1 MAINPR
7 RRQSLKQSTLG
18 MSYTLDDLENDERF
32 QEISE
37 RFLTSI
43 GERGDDIFEYFRDA
57 DFNLA
62 KGLKR
67 MVDTGNFTTQ
77 QKQDYKYLR
86 ETFDGADMGSMKQY
100 FGLIKD
106 AGIDFLTDP
115 TLLAS
120 VLFTPVSGGTSLA
133 TRLAAGKA
141 AQKALK
147 GLVKI
152 NTEPSKI
159 TAGQATALV
168 AGEGAAWAGTDNYF
182 RQNAELNTKM
192 RKAFSSSQLAGTTAT
207 GLLAG
212 GVFGGLA
219 NKNQFFKERMERLYT
234 NDNYRKEAGSDF
246 LFNARRY
253 KDRMLAKT
261 IGTSAHVLKPFAEFS
276 PTARLLGQKF
286 NSEFNRDLT
295 KRSKTRLGFSYGEDV
310 QFRRGNYKEAYEDA
324 IRPLYATGRM
334 SPELGEQV
342 VTLLRGGKV
351 PNASQEVIQ
360 VSKNLRKFYDGIRKD
375 ALKAGMKVQDIK
387 NYFPRSWDRKAIS
400 DNPEKFKKMLTRLR
414 TDKDGN
420 KFRIVDRDKVDN
432 VVEGMLNKQD
442 ELYSSHSNLLTQAR
456 VFENLDDN
464 LFKEFLSNDLHMI
477 TTDYYMNAARTIE
490 HKVHFLG
497 RGLKVRPSKVSSDDT
512 SSSAMIGFRQD
523 NVKQFQDRFIGK
535 IEKEMKAAGRK
546 LTRRDKE
553 EIIDTYKSIT
563 GQVDYFRTEGFQAL
577 YDGTKL
583 ANAMAYL
590 PLATVSSLSEAF
602 ITLGKAPTK
611 SAIKGMQDAIENG
624 GHIFQREMGQ
634 ILKEKHQL
642 TDREILK
649 EMNRVFLA
657 VDEAVADLT
666 NRLDG
671 DGLQN
676 EFLKKGSRGFY
687 RLNMLIPW
695 TKTVQLAAF
704 STGKDMI
711 FENLTK
717 LSTNKNIIGRE
728 LSENSRERIRGELFD
743 LGVNVD
749 EGLKFIKKY
758 GNNINKTAQNTKF
771 YKNDVIRGAGRFTNG
786 VILQTGREF
795 GSVGKWMTN
804 PKVDILTQFLR
815 YPTVF
820 GNTVLRNFARSVITD
835 TAVNAPKV
843 TAFSAI
849 ATNVAMAT
857 NYWRASKEERERI
870 DRGEDKVYD
879 TIKAVQRV
887 GLLGPSEYF
896 FRAGEGIAYG
906 QSPLTSVIGT
916 GGPILGDV
924 IGMLLYDRGFLEQL
938 ARKAPL
944 TGTRNI
950 FDRYLGDI
958 MEEYTG
964 VREPFTPLQ
973 EAAKPYK
980 LPRGVI
986 REKAQELLPD
996 RDDEDKNNRRRRSPT
1011 KRKPFSIGGKV
1022 SPFILRKLN
1031 TSKLGDNLKPIF
1043 YKKQDDMS
1051 GGPSDYEIDGE
1062 ITEEFDKQIEELVK
1076 SFYMDRFGN
1085 VSPVLRSLAEDAPS
1099 GMTGPKL
1106 IKFLK
1111 KEATRGKGTAVTKDE
1126 MDYLDIEQYIMD
1138 HPYESG
1144 IEIAENISDRRL
1156 EIVPFVRTETGLKGD
1171 LKFDTTTRGTDNL
1184 GIDIEVIKVDLSD
1197 VDRALGS
1204 DYSIDRIDRD
1214 LDLFAVGNQNIGY
1227 KIDSNDDKIKELINQ
1242 SELEGTLSF
1251 EKDAGI
1257 MSSAEAKI
1265 QLQTFMQEEDLLGD
1279 YGADYS
1285 VRLKNSVDGDSPGG
1299 KNYRETIYNVQ
1310 GRKVEEVDT
1319 STFHFRG
1326 SDETTQ
1332 FGHAVSKDRK
1342 LRKGDVGT
1350 ISSRNIEELQSDY
1363 FTYLYDYGIKTP
1375 KNEKL
1380 AKEIFDETNV
1390 ILDAINDKIKY
1401 IEKEFDYTN
1410 PKTIDEYNE
1419 LNYIDFTDLIKLD
1432 KAREGGTK
1440 KITSKINGE
1449 KVLNTINKDIFSS
1462 LPEDLQKLDFNLAE
1476 DINAAYAILRA
1487 GEGGD
1492 EFIKEIMLGDPLN
1505 PIELQARLFKD
1516 LKNKGEEYVFNLL
1529 PVKQSQMFE
1538 NPNQVS
1544 KYLKEEF
1551 NKLLLKDLKDLQI
1564 SLLNI
1569 RAKYGNPE
1577 NLVIKNPVTKKFYK
1591 RILERQLYEAAKDG
1605 QDALSVASGDLI
1617 HHRYGTKAS
1626 RYTKP
1631 LYDEKFPN
1639 YMKELAEEYDGTFEK
1654 LEIDRNDLIN
1664 PDTGK
1669 SALDFNRE
1677 NNAMLMRLTPEYT
1690 LNRDEMY
1697 KVNTII
1703 ITPELREKILKYG
1716 VRTFATGG
1724 LVTGPKVPNTKEN
1737 PADRVDSYTGRPY
1750 SDQMARLGLQEGGE
1764 VTTTSSDLNRDYI
1777 YNRLV
1782 NDFGY
1787 RPEAAI
1793 GMLGNFAVESGN
1805 TFRHDIIQGEL
1816 DGNPLVYTEKDIEK
1830 GVINKATKELKT
1842 SEDIGKPKKG
1852 YGIAQFDFMLDYYF
1866 DYLLNNNKK
1875 DSLDSHIEYVN
1886 DVIQGTDTYANFEG
1900 KMLGNEE
1907 REKLNEALL
1916 TGNIEETTK
1925 VFMEIFEKPGIP
1937 HLDRRID
1944 EARKLAEILL
1954 D

>member
-1 MAINPR
+1 
-7 RRQSLKQSTLG
+7 
-18 MSYTLDDLENDERF
+18 
-32 QEISE
+32 
-37 RFLTSI
+37 
-43 GERGDDIFEYFRDA
+43 
-57 DFNLA
+57 
-62 KGLKR
+62 
-67 MVDTGNFTTQ
+67 
-77 QKQDYKYLR
+77 
-86 ETFDGADMGSMKQY
+86 
-100 FGLIKD
+100 
-106 AGIDFLTDP
+106 
-115 TLLAS
+115 
-120 VLFTPVSGGTSLA
+120 
-133 TRLAAGKA
+133 
-141 AQKALK
+141 
-147 GLVKI
+147 
-152 NTEPSKI
+152 
-159 TAGQATALV
+159 
-168 AGEGAAWAGTDNYF
+168 
-182 RQNAELNTKM
+182 
-192 RKAFSSSQLAGTTAT
+192 
-207 GLLAG
+207 
-212 GVFGGLA
+212 
-219 NKNQFFKERMERLYT
+219 
-234 NDNYRKEAGSDF
+234 
-246 LFNARRY
+246 
-253 KDRMLAKT
+253 
-261 IGTSAHVLKPFAEFS
+261 
-276 PTARLLGQKF
+276 
-286 NSEFNRDLT
+286 
-295 KRSKTRLGFSYGEDV
+295 
-310 QFRRGNYKEAYEDA
+310 
-324 IRPLYATGRM
+324 
-334 SPELGEQV
+334 
-342 VTLLRGGKV
+342 
-351 PNASQEVIQ
+351 
-360 VSKNLRKFYDGIRKD
+360 
-375 ALKAGMKVQDIK
+375 
-387 NYFPRSWDRKAIS
+387 
-400 DNPEKFKKMLTRLR
+400 
-414 TDKDGN
+414 
-420 KFRIVDRDKVDN
+420 
-432 VVEGMLNKQD
+432 
-442 ELYSSHSNLLTQAR
+442 
-456 VFENLDDN
+456 
-464 LFKEFLSNDLHMI
+464 
-477 TTDYYMNAARTIE
+477 
-490 HKVHFLG
+490 
-497 RGLKVRPSKVSSDDT
+497 
-512 SSSAMIGFRQD
+512 
-523 NVKQFQDRFIGK
+523 
-535 IEKEMKAAGRK
+535 
-546 LTRRDKE
+546 
-553 EIIDTYKSIT
+553 
-563 GQVDYFRTEGFQAL
+563 
-577 YDGTKL
+577 
-583 ANAMAYL
+583 
-590 PLATVSSLSEAF
+590 
-602 ITLGKAPTK
+602 
-611 SAIKGMQDAIENG
+611 
-624 GHIFQREMGQ
+624 
-634 ILKEKHQL
+634 
-642 TDREILK
+642 
-649 EMNRVFLA
+649 
-657 VDEAVADLT
+657 
-666 NRLDG
+666 
-671 DGLQN
+671 
-676 EFLKKGSRGFY
+676 
-687 RLNMLIPW
+687 
-695 TKTVQLAAF
+695 
-704 STGKDMI
+704 
-711 FENLTK
+711 
-717 LSTNKNIIGRE
+717 
-728 LSENSRERIRGELFD
+728 
-743 LGVNVD
+743 
-749 EGLKFIKKY
+749 
-758 GNNINKTAQNTKF
+758 
-771 YKNDVIRGAGRFTNG
+771 
-786 VILQTGREF
+786 
-795 GSVGKWMTN
+795 
-804 PKVDILTQFLR
+804 
-815 YPTVF
+815 
-820 GNTVLRNFARSVITD
+820 
-835 TAVNAPKV
+835 
-843 TAFSAI
+843 
-849 ATNVAMAT
+849 
-857 NYWRASKEERERI
+857 
-870 DRGEDKVYD
+870 
-879 TIKAVQRV
+879 
-887 GLLGPSEYF
+887 
-896 FRAGEGIAYG
+896 
-906 QSPLTSVIGT
+906 
-916 GGPILGDV
+916 
-924 IGMLLYDRGFLEQL
+924 
-938 ARKAPL
+938 
-944 TGTRNI
+944 
-950 FDRYLGDI
+950 

-986 REKAQELLPD
+986 RKKAQELLPD
-996 RDDEDKNNRRRRSPT
+996 RDDEQDEDGIERKPLE

-1043 YKKQDDMS
+1043 YKKQDDME

-1156 EIVPFVRTETGLKGD
+1156 EIVPFVRTETGIKDD
-1171 LKFDTTTRGTDNL
+1171 LKFDTFIGGEDKFGN
-1184 GIDIEVIKVDLSD
+1184 DVEVIKVDLSD
-1197 VDRALGS
+1197 VDRALGD
-1204 DYSIDRIDRD
+1204 DYSINRIDRD
-1214 LDLFAVGNQNIGY
+1214 LDLFAVGNENTGY
-1227 KIDSNDDKIKELINQ
+1227 KIDSNNDKIKELIAQ
-1242 SELEGTLSF
+1242 SELEGSLS
-1251 EKDAGI
+1251 DTINI
-1257 MSSAEAKI
+1257 MSPAEAKI

-1285 VRLKNSVDGDSPGG
+1285 VVLKNAIDDDSPGG

-1310 GRKVEEVDT
+1310 GRKVKEIPI
-1319 STFHFRG
+1319 SGFHFRG

-1380 AKEIFDETNV
+1380 AIEIFDETNV
-1390 ILDAINDKIKY
+1390 ILDAIDDKIKY

-1419 LNYIDFTDLIKLD
+1419 INYIDFTDLIKLD

-1440 KITSKINGE
+1440 KITSLIKGE

-1476 DINAAYAILRA
+1476 DINDVYSLLS
-1487 GEGGD
+1487 D
-1492 EFIKEIMLGDPLN
+1492 ESVEETMLQLYQKDPLQ

-1551 NKLLLKDLKDLQI
+1551 NQLLLRDLKDLKNSVAI
-1564 SLLNI
+1564 I

-1577 NLVIKNPVTKKFYK
+1577 NLIFKNPVSKKFYK

-1617 HHRYGTKAS
+1617 HHRYGTRAS

-1631 LYDEKFPN
+1631 LYNEKFPN
-1639 YMKELAEEYDGTFEK
+1639 YMKELAEEYGGTFEK
-1654 LEIDRNDLIN
+1654 LEIDRNDLIS

-1677 NNAMLMRLTPEYT
+1677 NNALLMRLSPNYP

-1724 LVTGPKVPNTKEN
+1724 LVTGPEVPNTKEN

-1777 YNRLV
+1777 YNKLV

-1830 GVINKATKELKT
+1830 GVMNRATKELKT

-1866 DYLLNNNKK
+1866 DYLLHNNKE
-1875 DSLDSHIEYVN
+1875 DSLDSHIEYIN